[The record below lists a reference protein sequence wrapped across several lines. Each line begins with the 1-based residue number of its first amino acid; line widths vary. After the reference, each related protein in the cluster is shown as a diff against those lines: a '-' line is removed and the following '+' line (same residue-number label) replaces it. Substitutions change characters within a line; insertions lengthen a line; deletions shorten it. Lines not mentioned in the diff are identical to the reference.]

1 MLTLAIKMMLADRG
15 KYLMLLSG
23 ITFSA
28 LLMTQQASVFCG
40 LMMWTAGTLR
50 NMNAPIW
57 VVDPKVE
64 EVNSVKNLRDMTLLR
79 VRSVDGVGWAL
90 PVASQS
96 LQVRL
101 ADGTF
106 KVAQVIGLDAS
117 TLMGRPR
124 EMVSGRIEDLR
135 LPHTVVL
142 DEYGTTRFQMEGK
155 PPLAVGDVFEINDHE
170 ARIVGICKTK
180 RLFSG
185 SPYVFTTYERCLEYA
200 PKTRNMLSYV
210 IAGPREGKTEE
221 QVAQAIQ
228 RETGL
233 NAYTKNEFFWSTVRW
248 YIKNTGIPVS
258 MGTTILL
265 GMIVGIVISGQTFYS
280 FVLEI
285 TPHLGAL
292 KAMGASQSLLAR
304 MLLLQALTVGLI
316 GYTLGTGLACLF
328 GFVVQG
334 RGSPPFYLPS
344 YLLLF
349 TLTVI
354 LGICALSAFFGIWR
368 ISRLET
374 AEVFRN

>member
-1 MLTLAIKMMLADRG
+1 MLTLALKMMLADRG

-28 LLMTQQASVFCG
+28 LLMTQQAAVFCG
-40 LMMWTAGTLR
+40 IMMWTAGTLR
-50 NMNAPIW
+50 NLNVPIW

-64 EVNSVKNLRDMTLLR
+64 EVSQVKPLRDTSLLR
-79 VRSVDGVGWAL
+79 VRSVDGVAWAL
-90 PVASQS
+90 PVASQN

-101 ADGTF
+101 PDGSF
-106 KVAQVIGLDAS
+106 KSAQVIGLDAA
-117 TLMGRPR
+117 TMMGRPV
-124 EMVSGRIEDLR
+124 EMISGRIEDLR
-135 LPHTVVL
+135 LPNTVVL
-142 DEYGTTRFQMEGK
+142 DEHGTRKFRIEGN
-155 PPLAVGDVFEINDHE
+155 PPLTVGDVFEINDRE

-185 SPYVFTTYERCLEYA
+185 APYVFTTYERCLEYA

-210 IAGPREGKTEE
+210 IAGPQEGKTAE
-221 QVAQAIQ
+221 QVAWAIQ

-233 NAYTKNEFFWSTVRW
+233 NAYTKEAFFWSTVWW
-248 YIKNTGIPVS
+248 YVKNTGIPVS

-265 GMIVGIVISGQTFYS
+265 GMIVGIVISGQTFYT

-292 KAMGASQSLLAR
+292 KAMGASQTLLAR
-304 MLLLQALTVGLI
+304 MLLLQALSVGLI
-316 GYTLGTGLACLF
+316 GYTMGIGLACLF
-328 GFVVQG
+328 GFFVLEK
-334 RGSPPFYLPS
+334 GSPPFYLPL

-354 LGICALSAFFGIWR
+354 LGICIFSALLGIWR
-368 ISRLET
+368 VSRLEP
-374 AEVFRN
+374 ANVFRN

>member
-1 MLTLAIKMMLADRG
+1 MLADRG

>member
-1 MLTLAIKMMLADRG
+1 MLTLALKMMLADRG

-40 LMMWTAGTLR
+40 IMMWTAGTLR
-50 NMNAPIW
+50 NLNAPIW

-64 EVNSVKNLRDMTLLR
+64 EVNQVKPLRDTTLLR
-79 VRSVDGVGWAL
+79 VRSVDGVAWAL
-90 PVASQS
+90 PVASQN

-101 ADGTF
+101 PDGTF
-106 KVAQVIGLDAS
+106 KFAQVIGLDAS
-117 TLMGRPR
+117 TLMGRPE

-142 DEYGTTRFQMEGK
+142 DEYGTTKFRMEGK
-155 PPLAVGDVFEINDHE
+155 PPLTVGDVFEINDHE

-248 YIKNTGIPVS
+248 YIKNTGIPIS

-304 MLLLQALTVGLI
+304 MLLLQALSVGLI
-316 GYTLGTGLACLF
+316 GYTMGIGLACLF
-328 GFVVQG
+328 GFFVLEKG
-334 RGSPPFYLPS
+334 TPPFYLPP

-354 LGICALSAFFGIWR
+354 LGICAFSALFGIWR
-368 ISRLET
+368 VSRLEPAT
-374 AEVFRN
+374 VFRN